1 MKHEYYFMAGLPRSG
16 VTLLKTLL
24 DQNPKIHAGP
34 VSPVVELLHYTNQY
48 FLDSESYNAFPKS
61 KAAHRIVSSII
72 DNYYYDIEKPIIID
86 HNRAWPGNIERIKTY
101 ITPSPKIICTVRDV
115 LDILTSFITLVHK
128 NNDQVSYLDEFLL
141 SKNRLISDDNRC
153 DHLMSMEGIVGQSL
167 YVLYKSLFV
176 CYDDSHL
183 LLVEYD
189 DIVNSPDSTMK
200 RIYDFLELDY
210 YQHNYTHIDNNHP
223 ENDSEWGLKDMHKVR
238 KELKKISK
246 DSKDVLSQF
255 MGTKYDN
262 FEFWRNNDHKY
273 VFQEIA

>member
-24 DQNPKIHAGP
+24 DQNPKIHSGP
-34 VSPVVELLHYTNQY
+34 ISPVIELLHYSNQY
-48 FLDSESYNAFPKS
+48 FLDSESYNAYPKP
-61 KAAHRIVSSII
+61 KAAYKIVSSII

-153 DHLMSMEGIVGQSL
+153 DHLMSMKGIVGQSL

-246 DSKDVLSQF
+246 EPKDVLSQS
-255 MGTKYDN
+255 MVIKYSN

>member
-48 FLDSESYNAFPKS
+48 FLDSESYNAYPKPE
-61 KAAHRIVSSII
+61 AAYKIISSII

-153 DHLMSMEGIVGQSL
+153 DHLMSMKGIVGQSL

-246 DSKDVLSQF
+246 EPKDVLSQS
-255 MGTKYDN
+255 MVIKYSN

>member
-24 DQNPKIHAGP
+24 DQNPKIHSGP
-34 VSPVVELLHYTNQY
+34 ISPVVELLYYNNKY
-48 FLDSESYNAFPKS
+48 FIDSESYDAFPKP

-101 ITPSPKIICTVRDV
+101 INPNPKIICTVRNV

-128 NNDQVSYLDEFLL
+128 NNDQVSYLDEFLIEKGYPCTDEL
-141 SKNRLISDDNRC
+141 RC
-153 DHLMSMEGIVGQSL
+153 QHLMSMEGIVGQSL
-167 YVLYKSLFV
+167 YVLYKSLFI
-176 CYDDSHL
+176 CHDDSHL
-183 LLVEYD
+183 LLVEYE
-189 DIVNSPDSTMK
+189 DIVNNPDVTMK

-210 YQHNYTHIDNNHP
+210 YQHNYTYIDNKHP
-223 ENDSEWGLKDMHKVR
+223 ENDKEWNLKDMHKIR

-246 DSKDVLSQF
+246 DPKDILNEAVLYNFS
-255 MGTKYDN
+255 D
-262 FEFWRNNDHKY
+262 FEFWKNNNHKY
-273 VFQEIA
+273 IFQEIA

>member
-24 DQNPKIHAGP
+24 DQNPKIHSGP
-34 VSPVVELLHYTNQY
+34 ISPVVELLYYNNKY
-48 FLDSESYNAFPKS
+48 FIDSESYDAFPKP

-101 ITPSPKIICTVRDV
+101 INPNPKIICTVRNV

-128 NNDQVSYLDEFLL
+128 NNDQVSYLDEFLIEKGYPCTDEL
-141 SKNRLISDDNRC
+141 RC
-153 DHLMSMEGIVGQSL
+153 QHLMSMEGIVGQSL
-167 YVLYKSLFV
+167 YVLYKSLFI
-176 CYDDSHL
+176 CHDDSHL
-183 LLVEYD
+183 LLVEYE
-189 DIVNSPDSTMK
+189 DIVNNPDVTMK

-210 YQHNYTHIDNNHP
+210 YQHNYTYIDNKHP
-223 ENDSEWGLKDMHKVR
+223 ENDKEWNLKDMHKVR

-246 DSKDVLSQF
+246 DPKDILNEAVLYNFS
-255 MGTKYDN
+255 D
-262 FEFWRNNDHKY
+262 FEFWKNNNHKY
-273 VFQEIA
+273 IFQEIA